1 MVSRPTEVPLASGVN
16 LREPSASMPILDSI
30 SNFHDD
36 LIAWRRHL
44 HQNPELGYD
53 LFETSKF
60 VVEKLSGFGLDEIHT
75 GLGRTGV
82 VAVLRAGTSP
92 RSIGLRADMDAL
104 PIEELTG
111 KPWTSKNQGK
121 MHACGHD
128 GHTTM
133 LLGAARQLAATRNF
147 DGTVYFIFQP
157 AEEGEAGAAAMI
169 KDGLFERFPAER
181 VFGLHNI
188 PDFAPGQFAICEG
201 PIMAA
206 TAEFT
211 LRVRGRGC
219 HAAMAFQGNDT
230 ILSAALLVTAL
241 QGIVSRSV
249 KPVDTAVLSITRI
262 AGGDAYNVLP
272 AEVELWGTVRTYQRE
287 VQDLVEQRMR
297 AICAGI
303 ASAQGVTI
311 ELDFQSN
318 YPATI
323 NTPAEARMGADAAR
337 AIVGA
342 DQVIWN
348 MPPSMGAEDFAY
360 MLQAKPGSYIWL
372 GVGGAELGQV
382 CHSPTYDFNDDMLPM
397 GATYWVTLAER
408 LLG

>member
-1 MVSRPTEVPLASGVN
+1 
-16 LREPSASMPILDSI
+16 MPILDAI
-30 SNFHDD
+30 SAFHDD

-44 HQNPELGYD
+44 HQNPELGYEEI
-53 LFETSKF
+53 ETSKF
-60 VVEKLSGFGLDEIHT
+60 VVERLSGFGVDEIHT
-75 GLGRTGV
+75 GLGKTGV
-82 VAVLRAGTSP
+82 VAVLRAGTGT

-111 KPWTSKNQGK
+111 KPWASKFKGK

-147 DGTVYFIFQP
+147 NGTVYFIFQP

-169 KDGLFERFPAER
+169 KDGLFEKFPAER

-188 PDFAPGQFAICEG
+188 PDLAPGQFAICEG

-211 LRVRGRGC
+211 IRVQGRGC
-219 HAAMAFQGNDT
+219 HAAMAYQGNDT
-230 ILSAALLVTAL
+230 ILAASLLVGAL
-241 QGIVSRSV
+241 QGIVSRNV
-249 KPVDTAVLSITRI
+249 KALESAVLSVTRF
-262 AGGDAYNVLP
+262 AGGDAYNILP
-272 AEVELWGTVRTYQRE
+272 AQVELWGTVRTYARE

-297 AICAGI
+297 AVCAGI
-303 ASAQGVTI
+303 ALAQGVTI
-311 ELDFQSN
+311 EMDFKIN

-337 AIVGA
+337 EIVGA
-342 DQVIWN
+342 ENVAWN

-360 MLQAKPGSYIWL
+360 MLQARPGSYIWM
-372 GVGGAELGQV
+372 GAGGAELGKV
-382 CHSPTYDFNDDMLPM
+382 CHSPTYDFNDDILPL
-397 GATYWVTLAER
+397 GATYWVRLAER